1 MKCISVSAERS
12 LRFVTIGISS
22 VWRKDDY
29 LTRTIDSILKETT
42 EEERGDIFIFLLLAD
57 ADPALR
63 YILRE

>member
-1 MKCISVSAERS
+1 M
-12 LRFVTIGISS
+12 TIGISS